1 MLHFPIANGERQS
14 PIDICCKSAKYD
26 SSLKPLSFSY
36 DASTARN
43 IVNNGH
49 SFNVEFDDSSDK
61 SVLQGGALDGVYRLA
76 QFHIHWGS
84 CDGQGSEH
92 TVDGVKYDAE
102 LHIVHW
108 NVKYGK
114 FAEAVKHPDGLAVV
128 GIFMKVG
135 NAKPEI
141 QKVVDALSSIQ
152 TKGKQASFTNFDPTG
167 LLPACRDY
175 WTYPGSLTTPP
186 LLECVIWHVLKEP
199 ITVSSE
205 QMCKMRGLCFNA
217 ENEPVCHM
225 VDNWRPFT
233 KFLQG
238 PVSVFSEKLNKH
250 YKVRIIS
257 VNLEKLAVSQLLPPL
272 LLTSAD
278 SNGSSKNISKTVPM
292 IQLASGSPTLRHSQG
307 QGYEW
312 EDRNCTVFTLFDPV
326 LKGITAQCKIR
337 NIVASQSPCKMLFAN
352 PDNGKRIKHCGD

>member
-1 MLHFPIANGERQS
+1 GPAHWHEHFPIANGERQS
-14 PIDICCKSAKYD
+14 PIAISSKSAKYD

-61 SVLQGGALDGVYRLA
+61 SVLQGGALDGVYRLV

-84 CDGQGSEH
+84 CEGQGSEH

-152 TKGKQASFTNFDPTG
+152 TKVISAVCVDWHQSQLCCVVFFRK
-167 LLPACRDY
+167 DY

-205 QMCKMRGLCFNA
+205 QMCKIRGLCFNA
-217 ENEPVCHM
+217 ESEPVCPM
-225 VDNWRPFT
+225 VDNWRPCQPL
-233 KFLQG
+233 K
-238 PVSVFSEKLNKH
+238 SRE
-250 YKVRIIS
+250 VR
-257 VNLEKLAVSQLLPPL
+257 
-272 LLTSAD
+272 
-278 SNGSSKNISKTVPM
+278 
-292 IQLASGSPTLRHSQG
+292 ASFQ
-307 QGYEW
+307 
-312 EDRNCTVFTLFDPV
+312 
-326 LKGITAQCKIR
+326 
-337 NIVASQSPCKMLFAN
+337 
-352 PDNGKRIKHCGD
+352 

>member
-1 MLHFPIANGERQS
+1 PASPLRGSGAVRSPLRSPGPAHWHEHFPIANGERQS
-14 PIDICCKSAKYD
+14 PIAISSKSARYD
-26 SSLKPLSFSY
+26 ASLKPLSFSY
-36 DASTARN
+36 DAGTAKS

-61 SVLQGGALDGVYRLA
+61 SVLQGGALDGVYRLV

-84 CDGQGSEH
+84 CEGQGSEH

-141 QKVVDALSSIQ
+141 QKVVDALNSIQ

-199 ITVSSE
+199 ITVSAE
-205 QMCKMRGLCFNA
+205 QMCKLRGLCFNA

-225 VDNWRPFT
+225 VDNWRPCQPL
-233 KFLQG
+233 K
-238 PVSVFSEKLNKH
+238 SRE
-250 YKVRIIS
+250 VR
-257 VNLEKLAVSQLLPPL
+257 
-272 LLTSAD
+272 
-278 SNGSSKNISKTVPM
+278 
-292 IQLASGSPTLRHSQG
+292 ASFQ
-307 QGYEW
+307 
-312 EDRNCTVFTLFDPV
+312 
-326 LKGITAQCKIR
+326 
-337 NIVASQSPCKMLFAN
+337 
-352 PDNGKRIKHCGD
+352 

>member
-1 MLHFPIANGERQS
+1 MSHHWGYDSHNGPAHWHEHFPIANGERQS
-14 PIDICCKSAKYD
+14 PIAISTKAARYD
-26 SSLKPLSFSY
+26 PALKPLSFSY
-36 DASTARN
+36 DAGTAKA

-61 SVLQGGALDGVYRLA
+61 SVLQGGALDGVYRLV

-84 CDGQGSEH
+84 CEGQGSEH

-114 FAEAVKHPDGLAVV
+114 FAEALKHPDGLAVV

-141 QKVVDALSSIQ
+141 QKVVDALNSIQ

-167 LLPACRDY
+167 LLPPCRDY

-186 LLECVIWHVLKEP
+186 LHECVIWHVLKEP

-205 QMCKMRGLCFNA
+205 QMCKLRGLCFSA
-217 ENEPVCHM
+217 ENEPVCRM
-225 VDNWRPFT
+225 VDNWRPCQPL
-233 KFLQG
+233 K
-238 PVSVFSEKLNKH
+238 SRE
-250 YKVRIIS
+250 VR
-257 VNLEKLAVSQLLPPL
+257 
-272 LLTSAD
+272 
-278 SNGSSKNISKTVPM
+278 
-292 IQLASGSPTLRHSQG
+292 ASFQ
-307 QGYEW
+307 
-312 EDRNCTVFTLFDPV
+312 
-326 LKGITAQCKIR
+326 
-337 NIVASQSPCKMLFAN
+337 
-352 PDNGKRIKHCGD
+352 